1 MDTFYAPLSVGI
13 MGFDCVN
20 LVIVMQSL
28 ALCQY
33 LNPLSPNSDHCQFSP
48 NNIHMLPREMVM
60 RINKMITKE
69 KML

>member
-1 MDTFYAPLSVGI
+1 MVPGVSVLR
-13 MGFDCVN
+13 GFDCVN
-20 LVIVMQSL
+20 MVIVMQSL
-28 ALCQY
+28 ALSQY
-33 LNPLSPNSDHCQFSP
+33 LNPLSPNTDNHQFSR